1 MLGGKCLCIICLVKK
16 QSTNAYFQKNKGKH
30 KGIVFSEYIQMY
42 VAIDAGK
49 RLRYET
55 TKHQLTKE
63 RPKRTT

>member
-1 MLGGKCLCIICLVKK
+1 MLGGKFLCIVCLVKK
-16 QSTNAYFQKNKGKH
+16 QSTNAYFQKIKVNTKEL
-30 KGIVFSEYIQMY
+30 FSVNIY